1 MKKQKYL
8 DKEEKQIIEI
18 GQLAELSF
26 NNDNGKYS
34 FIYQQLAAKL

>member
-18 GQLAELSF
+18 GQLAENHYATGAPNANIGITL
-26 NNDNGKYS
+26 K
-34 FIYQQLAAKL
+34 